1 MSEKIYFPGV
11 SILLGL
17 LILAGC
23 ESKPTETTGFTKVD
37 SLTDT
42 YLSLQDT
49 MLRVWNTMIHDD
61 NRKIRAMHH
70 LLREV
75 IISNPEKSEELRQYE
90 ERLEDLI
97 EMRYDQKTMSDAQLV
112 SEYDFASNSLVTELI
127 TLAETKKDFSS
138 NSRLQNLVESIRAA
152 DQRVINYREEYD
164 DIASRFNRF
173 IERNHD
179 LLEEMQSDSIPSKKP
194 LFQMAVE

>member
-17 LILAGC
+17 LILVGC
-23 ESKPTETTGFTKVD
+23 ESKPAETTGFTKVD
-37 SLTDT
+37 SLTET

-49 MLRVWNTMIHDD
+49 VLRVWNTMIHDD
-61 NRKIRAMHH
+61 NRKIKAMHH
-70 LLREV
+70 LLREIV
-75 IISNPEKSEELRQYE
+75 ISNPEKSEELRQYE
-90 ERLEDLI
+90 ERLDDLI
-97 EMRYDQKTMSDAQLV
+97 ELRYDQKTMSDAQLV

-127 TLAETKKDFSS
+127 TLAETQQDFAS
-138 NSRLQNLVESIRAA
+138 NSRLQNLAESIRAA

-173 IERNHD
+173 IDRNHD